1 MPPGGA
7 PNTRGIRAGRAFV
20 ELGVSDKLT
29 AGLRR
34 AQQRLKA
41 FGEGVRAAGLRLTA
55 LGAGVLA
62 PLAASVKVFSNTGDA
77 LDKMAIRTGISVE
90 ALSELG
96 FAAEQSG
103 ADLETLETGV
113 RILQRSISD
122 AERGMSTATDA
133 FAELNLT
140 AAALRGLSPE
150 DQFKLV
156 ADRLSQVIDPAKRTA
171 LAMQLLGRSGTRL
184 IPLLEGGAAGIEEL
198 QKEAR
203 AFGLTVSTET
213 AAEAA
218 LLNDTLN
225 ILWRVL
231 KQGVFVIG
239 SALAPVVTELT
250 GRIAKAIVSVNDWI
264 RNNKG
269 LIVTAAKVAA
279 GVVAAGVSLIGLGL
293 LISGIGAAFGVL
305 ASVVAGVGTALGVV
319 GAVVAALLSPI
330 GLVIAAVAGLGTALL
345 VWSGAGA
352 DALAWLGEQFG
363 RLRDFATKVLGGIT
377 DALAAGDIPLAAQIL
392 WLALQLVWQ
401 KGVASLSRIWL
412 GARDFFVTT
421 AQKMWFGAIAAA
433 QMGFHALEIGWI
445 ETTAFLSKTWTNFA
459 SGFRK
464 VWETATSFVAKRM
477 LEIQGLFD
485 SSLDVDAAKRI
496 IDDQLDS
503 RLGEIDR
510 GAQRDLSERETR
522 RQRERDAAASLNE
535 ATLAEIGRQFE
546 QAQEAL
552 KSGNDTRIAETE
564 RALEEARRKLD
575 EAIAEARRK
584 REETDTGTDVPRRSP
599 ADLLSE
605 LEDRLG
611 SLGERIGRGIE
622 VRGTFSGAA
631 VAGLASSGT
640 AAERTA
646 RASEQTARN
655 TKRLVDAA
663 QSGGLAFG

>member
-1 MPPGGA
+1 MA
-7 PNTRGIRAGRAFV
+7 NTRGIRAGRAFV
-20 ELGVSDKLT
+20 ELGVNDKLT

-41 FGEGVRAAGLRLTA
+41 FGDGVRAAGMRLTA

-62 PLAASVKVFSNTGDA
+62 PLAASVRVFSTTGDA
-77 LDKMAIRTGISVE
+77 LEKMSRRTGISVE

-103 ADLETLETGV
+103 ANLETLETGV
-113 RILQRSISD
+113 RIMQRSIGD
-122 AERGMSTATDA
+122 AERGLSTATEA
-133 FAELNLT
+133 FDELNLT
-140 AAALRGLSPE
+140 VDKLRTLSPE
-150 DQFKLV
+150 EQFKLV
-156 ADRLSQVIDPAKRTA
+156 ADRLSQVTDPAKRTA

-184 IPLLEGGAAGIEEL
+184 LPLLDGGAAGIEEL
-198 QKEAR
+198 QKQAR
-203 AFGLTVSTET
+203 SLGLTVSTET
-213 AAEAA
+213 AQDAA

-239 SALAPVVTELT
+239 SALAPMVTDLT
-250 GRIAKAIVSVNDWI
+250 GRIAKAIVSINDWI
-264 RNNKG
+264 RSNRG
-269 LIVTAAKVAA
+269 LIVMVAKVAA
-279 GVVAAGVSLIGLGL
+279 GVVAAGIALIGLGL
-293 LISGIGAAFGVL
+293 MITGIGAAFGLL
-305 ASVVAGVGTALGVV
+305 ASIVAGVGTAIGMI
-319 GAVVAALLSPI
+319 GAVVGALLSPI
-330 GLVIAAVAGLGTALL
+330 GLVIAAVVGLGTALL
-345 VWSGAGA
+345 IWSGVGA
-352 DALAWLGEQFG
+352 DALAWLGQQFG
-363 RLRDFATKVLGGIT
+363 RLRDFASKALGGIT

-401 KGVASLSRIWL
+401 KGVAALSRVWL

-433 QMGFHALEIGWI
+433 QMGFHALEVGWI
-445 ETTAFLSKTWTNFA
+445 ETTAFMSKTWTGFV

-485 SSLDVDAAKRI
+485 SSLDVDAAKKL
-496 IDDQLDS
+496 IDDQLES

-510 GAQRDLSERETR
+510 GTKRDVTEREAR
-522 RQRERDAAASLNE
+522 RQRERDAAASLND

-552 KSGNDTRIAETE
+552 KSGNDTRIAETQQ
-564 RALEEARRKLD
+564 ALEEARRKLD
-575 EAIAEARRK
+575 EAIAEAKRK
-584 REETDTGTDVPRRSP
+584 RDESAPDADLPRRSP
-599 ADLLSE
+599 ADLLGE

-622 VRGTFSGAA
+622 VRGTFSGSA
-631 VAGLASSGT
+631 VGGLAASGT

-646 RASEQTARN
+646 RSSEQTARN